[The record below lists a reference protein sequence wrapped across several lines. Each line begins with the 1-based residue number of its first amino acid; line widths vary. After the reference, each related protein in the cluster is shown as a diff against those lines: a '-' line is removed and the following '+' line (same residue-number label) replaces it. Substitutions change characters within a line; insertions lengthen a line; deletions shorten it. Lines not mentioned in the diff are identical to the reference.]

1 VSEPVARPTGTVTFL
16 FTDVEGSTRQWEADS
31 AATDALVAAQDKLVR
46 TVVADHDGYV
56 FATMG
61 DGFAVAFERASD
73 AVTAA
78 LELQASLI
86 GPESAPDRLRV
97 RMGLHT
103 VRRSSVTATISVL
116 P

>member
-1 VSEPVARPTGTVTFL
+1 MWRA
-16 FTDVEGSTRQWEADS
+16 STRQWEADS
-31 AATDALVAAQDKLVR
+31 AATDALVAAQDNWFAQWWR
-46 TVVADHDGYV
+46 TTTGYV

-73 AVTAA
+73 SVTAA

-97 RMGLHT
+97 EWACIQ